1 MLSSWVVSYDYRFPP
16 ESRFGKMG
24 IRTAGSVWASVA
36 NKHAGPGMCTA
47 GGGAL
52 LKLYRATGDA
62 RYLELMSRIAHF
74 IPQTVSYPERPMYT
88 VQGPALRP
96 SEICERVNLS
106 DWEGENNV
114 GDNIAG
120 NSVWPT
126 AALMLTWLE
135 TPGVYANV
143 GKGLVCA
150 SDHVN
155 AWIEDGK
162 VMIENPTAFPAVVKV
177 MLETDEDRKRPLG
190 LIWQDRFIRVSA
202 GPGETVQVK

>member
-1 MLSSWVVSYDYRFPP
+1 
-16 ESRFGKMG
+16 
-24 IRTAGSVWASVA
+24 
-36 NKHAGPGMCTA
+36 MCTA

-52 LKLYRATGDA
+52 LKLYRATGD
-62 RYLELMSRIAHF
+62 RLYLELMSRIAHF

-106 DWEGENNV
+106 DWEGAGNV
-114 GDNIAG
+114 GDAIAG

-135 TPGVYANV
+135 TPGVYADTET
-143 GKGLVCA
+143 GLVCA

-155 AWIEDGK
+155 AWLEDGK
-162 VMIENPTAFPAVVKV
+162 LMIENPTQFPAVVKV
-177 MLETDEDRKRPLG
+177 MIESDEDRKKPLG
-190 LIWQDRFIRVSA
+190 LLWQDRFLRV
-202 GPGETVQVK
+202 GVNPGEVVPVTCGTSGE